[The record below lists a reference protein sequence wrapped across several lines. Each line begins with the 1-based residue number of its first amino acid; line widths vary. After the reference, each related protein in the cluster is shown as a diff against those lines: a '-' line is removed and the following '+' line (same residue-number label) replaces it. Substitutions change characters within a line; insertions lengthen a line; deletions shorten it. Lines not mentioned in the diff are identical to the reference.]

1 MNAVINASVTRLA
14 FEQGGVAACEAV
26 SGRVRAQLLY
36 TEIILEVNAN
46 GLYCARGDFYI
57 DPWRPVERAIITHAH
72 ADHAWPGS
80 GAYLTARRGAA
91 LLRGRVGDEAAI
103 QAVEYGEVVSFAGV
117 RVSLH
122 PAGHILGSAQVR
134 LESGGEIWAVSGD
147 YKLEP
152 DPTCAAF
159 EPVACHTFVSESTF
173 GLPIYRWPAEA
184 EVLAEINNWWTAN
197 QQAGKASV
205 LFAYSLGKAQRVLA
219 GLDAEGGRI
228 YTHGAV
234 ENFCRLYRE
243 AGIALALTTHA
254 AAAPADTDWS
264 RALIV
269 APPSANG
276 TSWMRRFGQLSTGFV
291 SGWMRIRGARRRRS
305 LDRGFVLSDHADW
318 AGILSAI
325 RASGATR
332 VWVTHG
338 YRAPVVEWL
347 KQQGLE
353 AQAIET
359 RFEGEQDETGG
370 EPAEAEP

>member
-1 MNAVINASVTRLA
+1 VDRAV
-14 FEQGGVAACEAV
+14 
-26 SGRVRAQLLY
+26 
-36 TEIILEVNAN
+36 
-46 GLYCARGDFYI
+46 
-57 DPWRPVERAIITHAH
+57 ITHAH
-72 ADHAWPGS
+72 SDHACPGS
-80 GAYLTARRGAA
+80 RAYLAARPGEA
-91 LLRGRVGDEAAI
+91 LLRARVGGDAAI
-103 QAVEYGEVVSFAGV
+103 QALDYGEAVSLNGV

-134 LESGGEIWAVSGD
+134 IERGGEVWVVSGD

-159 EPVACHTFVSESTF
+159 EPVACDTFVTESTF
-173 GLPIYRWPAEA
+173 GLPIYRWPPQA
-184 EVLAEINNWWTAN
+184 EVFADVQGWWAAN

-219 GLDAEGGRI
+219 GLADRWRTAPPHGPI
-228 YTHGAV
+228 FTHGAV
-234 ENFCRLYRE
+234 ENFCRLYRA
-243 AGIALALTTHA
+243 AGVALAPTTHA
-254 AAAPADTDWS
+254 ASAPAGTDWS

-276 TSWMRRFGQLSTGFV
+276 APWMRRFSPFSTGFV

-318 AGILSAI
+318 PSLMSAV
-325 RASGATR
+325 RASGAAR

-338 YRAPVVEWL
+338 YRAPVAEWL
-347 KQQGLE
+347 KQQGLD
-353 AQAIET
+353 AHAIET

-370 EPAEAEP
+370 DPDEAEP

>member
-1 MNAVINASVTRLA
+1 VDCRAVA
-14 FEQGGVAACEAV
+14 
-26 SGRVRAQLLY
+26 Y
-36 TEIILEVNAN
+36 TEIILQLTDN
-46 GLYCARGDFYI
+46 GLYCAAGDFYV
-57 DPWRPVERAIITHAH
+57 DPWRPVDRAVITHAH
-72 ADHAWPGS
+72 SDHACPGS
-80 GAYLTARRGAA
+80 RAYLAARPGEA
-91 LLRGRVGDEAAI
+91 LLRARIGGEAAI
-103 QAVEYGEVVSFAGV
+103 QALDYGEAVSLGGV

-134 LESGGEIWAVSGD
+134 IESGGEVWVVSGD

-159 EPVACHTFVSESTF
+159 EPVACHTFITESTF
-173 GLPIYRWPAEA
+173 GLPIYRWPPEA
-184 EVLAEINNWWTAN
+184 EVFAEIRSWWAAN

-219 GLDAEGGRI
+219 GLDAATGPI

-243 AGIALALTTHA
+243 ADIALAPTTYA
-254 AAAPADTDWS
+254 AAAPAATDWS
-264 RALIV
+264 RALIL

-276 TSWMRRFGQLSTGFV
+276 TQWMRRFGPLSTGFV

-318 AGILSAI
+318 QGLMSAI
-325 RASGATR
+325 RASGASR

-338 YRAPVVEWL
+338 YRAPVVQWL
-347 KQQGLE
+347 KQQGLN

-359 RFEGEQDETGG
+359 RFEGEQDETGA

>member
-1 MNAVINASVTRLA
+1 V
-14 FEQGGVAACEAV
+14 
-26 SGRVRAQLLY
+26 
-36 TEIILEVNAN
+36 
-46 GLYCARGDFYI
+46 
-57 DPWRPVERAIITHAH
+57 ITHAH
-72 ADHAWPGS
+72 SDHACTGS
-80 GAYLTARRGAA
+80 RAYLTAHPGEP
-91 LLRGRVGDEAAI
+91 LLRARVGSEATI
-103 QAVEYGEVVSFAGV
+103 QALEYGEPVSLGGV

-134 LESGGEIWAVSGD
+134 IESGGEVWVVSGD

-159 EPVACHTFVSESTF
+159 EPVACDTFVTEATF
-173 GLPIYRWPAEA
+173 GLPIHRWPPEA
-184 EVLAEINNWWTAN
+184 EVFGEIRNWWAAN
-197 QQAGKASV
+197 QRAGKASV

-219 GLDAEGGRI
+219 GLPTGSDLPGPI

-243 AGIALALTTHA
+243 AGIALAPTTHVG
-254 AAAPADTDWS
+254 AAPATADWS

-276 TSWMRRFGQLSTGFV
+276 TQWMRRFGPVSTGFV

-318 AGILSAI
+318 AGLMSAI
-325 RASGATR
+325 RASGASR

-347 KQQGLE
+347 KQQGLD
-353 AQAIET
+353 AQAVET
-359 RFEGEQDETGG
+359 RFEAEQDETGAD
-370 EPAEAEP
+370 PAEAEP

>member
-1 MNAVINASVTRLA
+1 
-14 FEQGGVAACEAV
+14 
-26 SGRVRAQLLY
+26 
-36 TEIILEVNAN
+36 
-46 GLYCARGDFYI
+46 
-57 DPWRPVERAIITHAH
+57 
-72 ADHAWPGS
+72 
-80 GAYLTARRGAA
+80 
-91 LLRGRVGDEAAI
+91 
-103 QAVEYGEVVSFAGV
+103 VEYGEVVSFAGV

-122 PAGHILGSAQVR
+122 PAGHILGSAQIR
-134 LESGGEIWAVSGD
+134 LESGGEIWVVSGD

-184 EVLAEINNWWTAN
+184 EVLAQINNWWTAN

-219 GLDAEGGRI
+219 GLDAQGGRI

-243 AGIALALTTHA
+243 AGIALAPTTHA

-276 TSWMRRFGQLSTGFV
+276 TAWMRRFGQLSTGFV

-325 RASGATR
+325 RACGAMR

-347 KQQGLE
+347 KQQGLD

>member
-1 MNAVINASVTRLA
+1 LDSLLQLA
-14 FEQGGVAACEAV
+14 E
-26 SGRVRAQLLY
+26 
-36 TEIILEVNAN
+36 N
-46 GLYCARGDFYI
+46 GLYCAAGDFYV
-57 DPWRPVERAIITHAH
+57 DPWRPVDRAVVTHAH
-72 ADHAWPGS
+72 SDHACPGS
-80 GAYLTARRGAA
+80 QAYLTARPGEA
-91 LLRGRVGDEAAI
+91 LLRARVGGEAAI
-103 QAVEYGEVVSFAGV
+103 QPLDYGASVALNGI

-134 LESGGEIWAVSGD
+134 IESGSEVWVVSGD

-159 EPVACHTFVSESTF
+159 EPVACDTFVTESTF
-173 GLPIYRWPAEA
+173 GLPIYRWPPQA
-184 EVLAEINNWWTAN
+184 EVFAEIRNWWAAN

-219 GLDAEGGRI
+219 GLQANGYAAAGPI

-243 AGIALALTTHA
+243 AGIALAPTTHA
-254 AAAPADTDWS
+254 GAAPAATDWS
-264 RALIV
+264 RALIL

-276 TSWMRRFGQLSTGFV
+276 TLWMRRFAPLSTGFV

-318 AGILSAI
+318 SGILSAI
-325 RASGATR
+325 RTAGASR

-347 KQQGLE
+347 GQQGIE
-353 AQAIET
+353 ARAVEA
-359 RFEGEQDETGG
+359 RFDGEQDETGV
-370 EPAEAEP
+370 EPAGAEP